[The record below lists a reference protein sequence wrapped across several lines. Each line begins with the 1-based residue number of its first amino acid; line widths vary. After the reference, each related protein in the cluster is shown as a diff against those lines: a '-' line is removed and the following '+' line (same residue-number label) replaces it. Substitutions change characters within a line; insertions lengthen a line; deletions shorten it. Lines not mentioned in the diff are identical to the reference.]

1 LKIKKIL
8 ISQPKPATENS
19 PYYQIAQKHKV
30 KVDFHQFI
38 RLEPLTTREFRAQH
52 IYILQYTALIFNSKH
67 GVDFFFAL
75 CKELKVTLPDSM
87 HYYCVSETVGL
98 YLQKYV
104 EFRRR
109 KVFYPST
116 NKLPD
121 LVPLM
126 KKHEGERFL
135 MILSDVHANKHINM
149 FADNGIEV
157 KPAIVYRTVSNF
169 LDKKNKFDYDM
180 LVLFTPSGVNAV
192 LQNFPNFE
200 QGDMVIACLGNEAA
214 DAIEKAG
221 LRLDIK
227 VPSKEF
233 TSLTAAIDAYITD
246 NHKKSKR
253 NADNAD

>member
-1 LKIKKIL
+1 MKIKKIL
-8 ISQPKPATENS
+8 ISQPKPASENS

-38 RLEPLTTREFRAQH
+38 RLEPLSTRDFRAQH
-52 IYILQYTALIFNSKH
+52 IDILQYTALIFNSKH

-109 KVFYPST
+109 KVFYPQT

-126 KKHEGERFL
+126 KKHEERYL
-135 MILSDVHANKHINM
+135 MILSDVNVAKHINM
-149 FADNGIEV
+149 FAENGIEV

-169 LDKKNKFDYDM
+169 IDKKSKFDYDM

-192 LQNFPNFE
+192 LQNFSKFE

-214 DAIEKAG
+214 EAIEKAG
-221 LRLDIK
+221 LRLDIR
-227 VPSKEF
+227 VPNKEF

-253 NADNAD
+253 NADNSE